1 MPEDEQERGGVA
13 NERIAALLRE
23 LGWSEHNMNVDVP
36 CTSGAH
42 TDRSND
48 HGVDG
53 YFSYEDPYGNPE
65 RGVFVES
72 KIAEWGNID
81 SRKLKDSV
89 SQSLEVMEC
98 VPEADEFETRLN
110 SHEDRNYHYGV
121 VSIWSSDEF
130 YESDFQTYVSEAPLK
145 RRDRGTYRT
154 VVLGNSELNKL
165 ARISDEF
172 NNLNGEGENG
182 DDVYFYYPSMIDKPY
197 PHKLKCLS
205 MEYMASDIVFA
216 QMESPNTVDGDRVGV
231 DTTNIVFHFGDFTVE
246 TLDVV
251 FQSLVNYSLLTTD
264 EVQIYYD
271 NEALDRGIQDI
282 RAAISLFRENVAPDD
297 EDDESPEFT
306 FKELPSVSYDGY
318 TNRLMEEEQ

>member
-36 CTSGAH
+36 CTSGVH

-53 YFSYEDPYGNPE
+53 YFSYEDPYGKPE

-72 KIAEWGNID
+72 KIMEWSNIN
-81 SRKLKDSV
+81 STEVGKAV

-110 SHEDRNYHYGV
+110 SHENRNYHYGL
-121 VSIWSSDEF
+121 VSMWASDEF
-130 YESDFQTYVSEAPLK
+130 YESDFQTYVSEAPAK

-165 ARISDEF
+165 ARISKEF
-172 NNLNGEGENG
+172 QDLDSEDDDG
-182 DDVYFYYPSMIDKPY
+182 DNAYFYYPSMVDKPY
-197 PHKLKCLS
+197 PHKLKSLS
-205 MEYMASDIVFA
+205 LEYMASDIIFA
-216 QMESPNTVDGDRVGV
+216 QIESPTTVDGEPVGV
-231 DTTNIVFHFGDFTVE
+231 DETNIVFHSGDFTVE

-251 FQSLVNYSLLTTD
+251 FQSLVNYNLLDTD

-282 RAAISLFRENVAPDD
+282 SSAKSLFRENVAPD
-297 EDDESPEFT
+297 EDESPEFT

-318 TNRLMEEEQ
+318 TNRLMEDNQ

>member
-36 CTSGAH
+36 CTSGVH

-53 YFSYEDPYGNPE
+53 YFSYEDPYGEPE

-72 KIAEWGNID
+72 KITEWSNMN
-81 SRKLKDSV
+81 STKVKDAV
-89 SQSLEVMEC
+89 NQSLEVMEC

-110 SHEDRNYHYGV
+110 SHENRNYHYGL
-121 VSIWSSDEF
+121 VSMWASDEF
-130 YESDFQTYVSEAPLK
+130 YEDDFQTYVSEAPAK

-154 VVLGNSELNKL
+154 VVLGNTELNKL
-165 ARISDEF
+165 ARIAKEF
-172 NNLNGEGENG
+172 QDLDGENG
-182 DDVYFYYPSMIDKPY
+182 DEAYFYYPSMVDKPY
-197 PHKLKCLS
+197 PHKLKSLS
-205 MEYMASDIVFA
+205 LEYMASDIIFA
-216 QMESPNTVDGDRVGV
+216 QIESPTTVDGDPVGI
-231 DTTNIVFHFGDFTVE
+231 DETNVVFHSGDFTVE

-251 FQSLVNYSLLTTD
+251 FQSLVNYNLLTTE
-264 EVQIYYD
+264 EVHIYYD

-282 RAAISLFRENVAPDD
+282 SSAKSLFRENVAP
-297 EDDESPEFT
+297 EADESPEFT
-306 FKELPSVSYDGY
+306 FKELPSVSYDNY
-318 TNRLMEEEQ
+318 TNRLMEDEQ

>member
-36 CTSGAH
+36 CTSGVH

-53 YFSYEDPYGNPE
+53 YFSYEDPYGKPE

-72 KIAEWGNID
+72 KIMEWSNIN
-81 SRKLKDSV
+81 STEVGKAV

-110 SHEDRNYHYGV
+110 SHENRNYHYGL
-121 VSIWSSDEF
+121 VSMWASDEF
-130 YESDFQTYVSEAPLK
+130 YESDFQTYVSEAPAK

-165 ARISDEF
+165 ARISKEF
-172 NNLNGEGENG
+172 QDLDSEDDDG
-182 DDVYFYYPSMIDKPY
+182 DNAYFYYPSMVDKPY
-197 PHKLKCLS
+197 PHKLKSLS
-205 MEYMASDIVFA
+205 LEYMASDIIFA
-216 QMESPNTVDGDRVGV
+216 QIESPTTVDGEPVGV
-231 DTTNIVFHFGDFTVE
+231 DETNIVFHSGDFTVE

-251 FQSLVNYSLLTTD
+251 FQSLVNYNLLDTD

-282 RAAISLFRENVAPDD
+282 SSAKSLFRENVAPD
-297 EDDESPEFT
+297 EDESPEFT

-318 TNRLMEEEQ
+318 TNRLMEDN

>member
-23 LGWSEHNMNVDVP
+23 LGWAEHNMNVDVP
-36 CTSGAH
+36 CTSGVH

-53 YFSYEDPYGNPE
+53 YFSYEDPYGKPE

-72 KIAEWGNID
+72 KIVEWSNITSTKVGD
-81 SRKLKDSV
+81 AV

-110 SHEDRNYHYGV
+110 SHESRNYHYGL
-121 VSIWSSDEF
+121 VSMWASDEF
-130 YESDFQTYVSEAPLK
+130 YEPDFQTYVSEAPAK

-154 VVLGNSELNKL
+154 VILGNSELNKL
-165 ARISDEF
+165 ARISKEFQDLDE
-172 NNLNGEGENG
+172 EEENG
-182 DDVYFYYPSMIDKPY
+182 DNAYFYYPSMVDKPY
-197 PHKLKCLS
+197 PHKLKSLS
-205 MEYMASDIVFA
+205 LEYMASDIIFGKV
-216 QMESPNTVDGDRVGV
+216 ESPTTVDGDTVGV
-231 DTTNIVFHFGDFTVE
+231 DEKHIVFHSGDFTVE

-251 FQSLVNYSLLTTD
+251 FQLLVNYNLLDTD

-282 RAAISLFRENVAPDD
+282 SSAKSLFRENVAP
-297 EDDESPEFT
+297 EESENLEFT

>member
-36 CTSGAH
+36 CSSGVH

-53 YFSYEDPYGNPE
+53 YFSYKDPYGEPE

-72 KIAEWGNID
+72 KTAEWSNMNSTKVGD
-81 SRKLKDSV
+81 AVD
-89 SQSLEVMEC
+89 QSLEVMEC

-110 SHEDRNYHYGV
+110 SHANRNYHYGL
-121 VSIWSSDEF
+121 VSMWASDEF
-130 YESDFQTYVSEAPLK
+130 YESDFQTYVSEVSVK

-154 VVLGNSELNKL
+154 IVLGNSELNKL

-172 NNLNGEGENG
+172 QDLNESG
-182 DDVYFYYPSMIDKPY
+182 DEESDSAYFYYPSIVDKPY
-197 PHKLKCLS
+197 PHRLKCLS
-205 MEYMASDIVFA
+205 LEYMASDIIFA
-216 QMESPNTVDGDRVGV
+216 QLKSPNIFNGDKMGS

-251 FQSLVNYSLLTTD
+251 FQSLVNYNLLDTD

-282 RAAISLFRENVAPDD
+282 SSAKSLFRENVAPDK
-297 EDDESPEFT
+297 EESPEFT
-306 FKELPSVSYDGY
+306 FKELPSVSYDSY
-318 TNRLMEEEQ
+318 TNRLMENEQ

>member
-36 CTSGAH
+36 CTSGVH

-53 YFSYEDPYGNPE
+53 YFSYEDPYGKPE

-72 KIAEWGNID
+72 KIMEWSNIN
-81 SRKLKDSV
+81 STEVGKAV

-110 SHEDRNYHYGV
+110 SHENRNYHYGL
-121 VSIWSSDEF
+121 VSMWASDEF
-130 YESDFQTYVSEAPLK
+130 YESDFQTYVSEAPAK

-165 ARISDEF
+165 ARISKEF
-172 NNLNGEGENG
+172 QDLDSG
-182 DDVYFYYPSMIDKPY
+182 DDDGDNAYFYYPSMVDKPY
-197 PHKLKCLS
+197 PHKLKSLS
-205 MEYMASDIVFA
+205 LEYMASDIIFA
-216 QMESPNTVDGDRVGV
+216 QIESPTTVDGEPVGV
-231 DTTNIVFHFGDFTVE
+231 DETNIVFHSGDFTVE

-251 FQSLVNYSLLTTD
+251 FQSLVNYNLLDTD

-282 RAAISLFRENVAPDD
+282 SSAKSLFRENVAPD
-297 EDDESPEFT
+297 EDESPEFT

-318 TNRLMEEEQ
+318 TNRLMEDNQ

>member
-36 CTSGAH
+36 CTSGVH
-42 TDRSND
+42 TERSND

-53 YFSYEDPYGNPE
+53 YFSYEDPYGKPE

-72 KIAEWGNID
+72 KIVEWSNMNSTKVGD
-81 SRKLKDSV
+81 AVD
-89 SQSLEVMEC
+89 QSLKVMEC

-110 SHEDRNYHYGV
+110 SHEDRNYHYGL
-121 VSIWSSDEF
+121 VSLWASDEF
-130 YESDFQTYVSEAPLK
+130 YESDFQTYVSEASVK

-165 ARISDEF
+165 ARISKEF
-172 NNLNGEGENG
+172 QDLNENSENG
-182 DDVYFYYPSMIDKPY
+182 DSAHFYYPSMVDKPY
-197 PHKLKCLS
+197 PHKVKSLS
-205 MEYMASDIVFA
+205 LEYMASDIIFA
-216 QMESPNTVDGDRVGV
+216 QLESPTTVDGDRVGT
-231 DTTNIVFHFGDFTVE
+231 DETNIVFHFGDFTVE

-251 FQSLVNYSLLTTD
+251 FQSLVDYNLLTTD

-282 RAAISLFRENVAPDD
+282 ASAKSLFRENVAPD
-297 EDDESPEFT
+297 EDESPNFT

-318 TNRLMEEEQ
+318 TNRLMEDEQ

>member
-23 LGWSEHNMNVDVP
+23 LGWSEHNVNVDVP
-36 CTSGAH
+36 CTSGVH

-53 YFSYEDPYGNPE
+53 YFSYEDPYGKPE

-72 KIAEWGNID
+72 KIGEWSNINSTKVGD
-81 SRKLKDSV
+81 AV
-89 SQSLEVMEC
+89 GQSLEVMEC
-98 VPEADEFETRLN
+98 VPEANEFETRLN
-110 SHEDRNYHYGV
+110 SHENRNYHYGL
-121 VSIWSSDEF
+121 VSIWASDEF
-130 YESDFQTYVSEAPLK
+130 YESDFQTYVSEAPVK

-165 ARISDEF
+165 ARISKEF
-172 NNLNGEGENG
+172 QDLNG
-182 DDVYFYYPSMIDKPY
+182 DDDNAYFYYPSMVDKPY
-197 PHKLKCLS
+197 PHKLKSLS
-205 MEYMASDIVFA
+205 LEYMASDIIFA
-216 QMESPNTVDGDRVGV
+216 QIESPTTVDGDPVGI
-231 DTTNIVFHFGDFTVE
+231 DETNVVFHSGDFTVE

-251 FQSLVNYSLLTTD
+251 FQSLVNYNLLTTE
-264 EVQIYYD
+264 EVHIYYD

-282 RAAISLFRENVAPDD
+282 SSAKSLFRENVAP
-297 EDDESPEFT
+297 EADESPEFT
-306 FKELPSVSYDGY
+306 FKELPSVSYDNY

>member
-36 CTSGAH
+36 CTSGVH

-53 YFSYEDPYGNPE
+53 YFSYEDPYGKPE

-72 KIAEWGNID
+72 KIMEWSNIN
-81 SRKLKDSV
+81 STEVGKAV

-110 SHEDRNYHYGV
+110 SHENRNYHYGL
-121 VSIWSSDEF
+121 VSMWASDEF
-130 YESDFQTYVSEAPLK
+130 YESDFQTYVSEAPAK

-165 ARISDEF
+165 ARISKEF
-172 NNLNGEGENG
+172 QDLDSEDDDG
-182 DDVYFYYPSMIDKPY
+182 DNAYFYYPSMVDKPY
-197 PHKLKCLS
+197 PHKLKSLS
-205 MEYMASDIVFA
+205 LEYMASDIIFA
-216 QMESPNTVDGDRVGV
+216 QIESPTTVDGEPVGV
-231 DTTNIVFHFGDFTVE
+231 DETNIVFHSGDFTVE

-251 FQSLVNYSLLTTD
+251 FQSLVNYNLLDTD

-282 RAAISLFRENVAPDD
+282 SSAKSLFRENVAPD
-297 EDDESPEFT
+297 EDESPEFT

-318 TNRLMEEEQ
+318 TNRLMGHNQ

>member
-36 CTSGAH
+36 CTSGVH

-53 YFSYEDPYGNPE
+53 YFSYEDPYGKPE

-72 KIAEWGNID
+72 KIMEWSNINSTQVGD
-81 SRKLKDSV
+81 AV

-98 VPEADEFETRLN
+98 VPEADQFETRLN
-110 SHEDRNYHYGV
+110 SHENRNYHYSV
-121 VSIWSSDEF
+121 VSMWASDEF
-130 YESDFQTYVSEAPLK
+130 YESDFQTYVSEAPAK

-165 ARISDEF
+165 ARISKEFQDLDDED
-172 NNLNGEGENG
+172 ENG
-182 DDVYFYYPSMIDKPY
+182 DNVYFYYPSMVDKPY
-197 PHKLKCLS
+197 PHKLKSLS
-205 MEYMASDIVFA
+205 LEYMASDIIFA
-216 QMESPNTVDGDRVGV
+216 QIESPTTVDGEPVGV
-231 DTTNIVFHFGDFTVE
+231 DETNIVFHSGDFTVE

-251 FQSLVNYSLLTTD
+251 FQSLVNYNLLDTD

-282 RAAISLFRENVAPDD
+282 SSAKSLFRENVAPD
-297 EDDESPEFT
+297 EDESPEFT
-306 FKELPSVSYDGY
+306 FKELPSVSYDSY
-318 TNRLMEEEQ
+318 TNRLMENNQ

>member
-13 NERIAALLRE
+13 NERIASLLRE

-36 CTSGAH
+36 CTSGVH

-53 YFSYEDPYGNPE
+53 YFSYDDPYGKPE

-72 KIAEWGNID
+72 KIMEWGNINSTEVGD
-81 SRKLKDSV
+81 AV

-98 VPEADEFETRLN
+98 VPESDKFETRLN
-110 SHEDRNYHYGV
+110 SHENRNYHYGL
-121 VSIWSSDEF
+121 VSMWASDEF
-130 YESDFQTYVSEAPLK
+130 YESDFQTYVSEAPTK

-165 ARISDEF
+165 ARISKEFQDLDDED
-172 NNLNGEGENG
+172 EDG
-182 DDVYFYYPSMIDKPY
+182 DNAYFYYPSMVDKPY
-197 PHKLKCLS
+197 PHKLKSLS
-205 MEYMASDIVFA
+205 LEYMASDIIFA
-216 QMESPNTVDGDRVGV
+216 QIESPTTVDGEPVGV
-231 DTTNIVFHFGDFTVE
+231 DETNIVFHSGDFTVE

-251 FQSLVNYSLLTTD
+251 FQSLVNYNLLDTN

-282 RAAISLFRENVAPDD
+282 SSAKSLFRENVAPD
-297 EDDESPEFT
+297 EDESPEFS

-318 TNRLMEEEQ
+318 TNRLMEDNQ

>member
-36 CTSGAH
+36 CTSGVH

-53 YFSYEDPYGNPE
+53 YFSYEDPYGKPE

-72 KIAEWGNID
+72 KIMEWSNIN
-81 SRKLKDSV
+81 STEVGKAV

-110 SHEDRNYHYGV
+110 SHENRNYGL
-121 VSIWSSDEF
+121 VSMWASDEF
-130 YESDFQTYVSEAPLK
+130 YESDFQTYVSEAHAK

-165 ARISDEF
+165 ARISKEF
-172 NNLNGEGENG
+172 QDLDSEDDDG
-182 DDVYFYYPSMIDKPY
+182 DNAYFYYPSMVDKPY
-197 PHKLKCLS
+197 PHKLKSLS
-205 MEYMASDIVFA
+205 LEYMASDIIFA
-216 QMESPNTVDGDRVGV
+216 QIESPTTVDGEPVGV
-231 DTTNIVFHFGDFTVE
+231 DETNIVFHSGDFTVE

-251 FQSLVNYSLLTTD
+251 FQSLVNYNLLDTD

-282 RAAISLFRENVAPDD
+282 SSAKSLFRENVAPD
-297 EDDESPEFT
+297 EDESPEFT

-318 TNRLMEEEQ
+318 TNRLMEDNQ

>member
-53 YFSYEDPYGNPE
+53 YFSYEDPYGKPE

-72 KIAEWGNID
+72 KIMEWSNIN
-81 SRKLKDSV
+81 STEVGKAV

-110 SHEDRNYHYGV
+110 SHENRNYHYGL
-121 VSIWSSDEF
+121 VSMWASDEF
-130 YESDFQTYVSEAPLK
+130 YESDFQTYVSEAPAK

-165 ARISDEF
+165 ARISKEF
-172 NNLNGEGENG
+172 QDLDSEDDDG
-182 DDVYFYYPSMIDKPY
+182 DNAYFYYPSMVDKPY
-197 PHKLKCLS
+197 PHKLKSLS
-205 MEYMASDIVFA
+205 LEYMASDIIFA
-216 QMESPNTVDGDRVGV
+216 QIESPTTVDGEPVGV
-231 DTTNIVFHFGDFTVE
+231 DETNIVFHSGDFTVE

-251 FQSLVNYSLLTTD
+251 FQSLVNYNLLDTD

-282 RAAISLFRENVAPDD
+282 SSAKSLFRENVAPD
-297 EDDESPEFT
+297 EDESPEFT

-318 TNRLMEEEQ
+318 TNRLMEDN